1 MSQHTCIH
9 TSNHSSPYNA
19 THGYIMPRADL
30 GTKTKYQKKGPL
42 CRGSI
47 RHGPPDSS
55 LAGANRVGHT
65 RTQSTRT
72 RTSTHANAHASTH
85 ACSQL
90 CLRVLL
96 PRHCG
101 DIPPLRAPRPP
112 EHAPRKILIR
122 GPPPGKK
129 SSPPRRPPAPAKAL
143 MPGVTRSPMAAP
155 TRLGDP
161 PTQPRTGV

>member
-30 GTKTKYQKKGPL
+30 GTQKYQKKGPL

-101 DIPPLRAPRPP
+101 DIPQLLMESNRFLAHDVKPVQKYYPLPRYQTVS
-112 EHAPRKILIR
+112 E
-122 GPPPGKK
+122 
-129 SSPPRRPPAPAKAL
+129 SSNDVQWTNGQWSMDTTKQMGHPSACC
-143 MPGVTRSPMAAP
+143 
-155 TRLGDP
+155 
-161 PTQPRTGV
+161 RT